1 MEEEEV
7 SEVCC
12 IEVWELRQLVP
23 GIEALVEEAWVCI
36 EEGSEEGCRAAEV
49 QVGEHCKQA

>member
-12 IEVWELRQLVP
+12 IEVGELRQLVS
-23 GIEALVEEAWVCI
+23 GIEALVVEAWVCI
-36 EEGSEEGCRAAEV
+36 EEGSGEDCRAAEV
-49 QVGEHCKQA
+49 QVGEHCMQA